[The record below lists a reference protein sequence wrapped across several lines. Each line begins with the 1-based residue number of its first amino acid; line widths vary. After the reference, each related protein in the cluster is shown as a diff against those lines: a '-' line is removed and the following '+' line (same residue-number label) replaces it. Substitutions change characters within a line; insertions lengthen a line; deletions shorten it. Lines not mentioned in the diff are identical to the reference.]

1 MKSSAWRSSWKFR
14 TYHYRM
20 NHFKLR
26 GMTFSVRL
34 TFETAITEGSVRL
47 RRSEIP
53 LTGTVEIFHDDKWG
67 TICSHDWDIQDAMV
81 VCRQLGF
88 PQATKAY
95 GNASREE
102 NGTVWMTKAGCLGNE
117 SFLYEC
123 NHSGWENNNCN
134 HSKAAGV
141 QCSFGPSLLRLVN
154 GGSSH
159 GRIEVYHNAT
169 WGTVCDDNEQKEAAD
184 VACRQLGFNGS
195 LGKPVCCSAYGEG
208 VDPIWLDDVHCEGDE
223 VSVFNCEHEEWG
235 EHNCDHTEDLGVVC
249 Y

>member
-1 MKSSAWRSSWKFR
+1 
-14 TYHYRM
+14 M

-95 GNASREE
+95 GNASRGEE

-123 NHSGWENNNCN
+123 NHSDWENNNCN
-134 HSKAAGV
+134 HGKAAGV

-169 WGTVCDDNEQKEAAD
+169 WGTVCDDYEQKEAAD
-184 VACRQLGFNGS
+184 VVCRQLGFNGS
-195 LGKPVCCSAYGEG
+195 LGKPVCCSAYGKG
-208 VDPIWLDDVHCEGDE
+208 VDPIWLDDVRCEGDE

-235 EHNCDHTEDLGVVC
+235 EHDCDHTEDLGVVC